1 MLEVLEAGR
10 MEGNV
15 AERTGLAQNPLLN
28 CGGRG
33 LNLCKSFFGRDGNA
47 HPRSWEMKWF
57 THSWLKEQSCS
68 TEETPGLFPLLLPPD
83 SLQWDLYSTH
93 STNNA
98 FSPSS
103 IFAAALDPTDPQNLA
118 FPSVNT
124 VLVSYFS
131 GLFSS
136 GALALS
142 FLSQIVDFH
151 EVSAYVSLHNSALSA
166 STISSKRGFPGGP
179 SGKRTCLPTQET

>member
-10 MEGNV
+10 MEGNM
-15 AERTGLAQNPLLN
+15 AERTGLGQNPVLN
-28 CGGRG
+28 CEGCG
-33 LNLCKSFFGRDGNA
+33 LNLCKSFFGRDGTA
-47 HPRSWEMKWF
+47 HPRSWEMNWF
-57 THSWLKEQSCS
+57 THSWLKEQGCS

-83 SLQWDLYSTH
+83 SLQWDFYSTH

-151 EVSAYVSLHNSALSA
+151 EVSAYLSLHNSALSA
-166 STISSKRGFPGGP
+166 STIFSKRGFPGGT
-179 SGKRTCLPTQET
+179 SGKRTCLPVQET

>member
-1 MLEVLEAGR
+1 MHVHC
-10 MEGNV
+10 
-15 AERTGLAQNPLLN
+15 AERAQK
-28 CGGRG
+28 G
-33 LNLCKSFFGRDGNA
+33 KSFSIKRNILAGEEHSRLGSDLDG
-47 HPRSWEMKWF
+47 
-57 THSWLKEQSCS
+57 
-68 TEETPGLFPLLLPPD
+68 D
-83 SLQWDLYSTH
+83 
-93 STNNA
+93 
-98 FSPSS
+98 
-103 IFAAALDPTDPQNLA
+103 I
-118 FPSVNT
+118 
-124 VLVSYFS
+124 SYFS